1 MNIFNTL
8 LVQPLLNILVVFY
21 NLIPGHDLGIAI
33 ILLTILIRVV
43 LSPLFFKSLKSQRE
57 MQVLQPKLNA
67 LREKYKNNKEEQAK
81 ALMEL
86 YKEHKIN
93 PLASCLPLLLQLP
106 ILIALFI
113 VFKIGLEGNTLN
125 EYLYPFVHNPGAL
138 NTTFL
143 GFIDISHPSWVFAI
157 VAAATQFIQSKMMLS
172 QQNTTDPTAKAL
184 AIQTVYVFPVLTAI
198 FALTLP
204 AGLPLYWI
212 VTTIFAI
219 GQQYYIIRH
228 APDNR

>member
-1 MNIFNTL
+1 MNIFDTL
-8 LVQPLLNILVVFY
+8 LVQPLLNTLVVFY
-21 NLIPGHDLGIAI
+21 NIIPGHDLGIAI
-33 ILLTILIRVV
+33 ILLTIAIRIV

-57 MQVLQPKLNA
+57 MQVLQPKLNE
-67 LREKYKNNKEEQAK
+67 LRDKYKNDKEGQAK
-81 ALMEL
+81 ALMAL

-113 VFKIGLEGNTLN
+113 VFKIGLEHTALN
-125 EYLYPFVHNPGAL
+125 EYLYPFVHNPGEL
-138 NTTFL
+138 KTSFL
-143 GFIDISHPSWVFAI
+143 GFIDISRPSWIFGVI
-157 VAAATQFIQSKMMLS
+157 AAGAQFVQSKMMLS

-219 GQQYYIIRH
+219 GQQYYIIRRT
-228 APDNR
+228 PVSN